1 MDKIL
6 GFDLR
11 SLAIFRLGIGAI
23 VIIDLWIRWGDV
35 KAHYTDTGVIPRK
48 LLTDNFYWSLNAISG
63 NFWLQWLIFVVAL
76 LIAIC
81 FLVGYRTR
89 LAAIAT
95 WVMIISLH
103 NRNPFILFAGD
114 DVLRALLFWSMF
126 LPLGAAYSFDSALN
140 NHNDPLPKRWLSG
153 ATIALIFQICY
164 FYMWSVAYKHQSPF
178 WQNGDAVYYSL
189 SFDYYGTSVS
199 QLLLSLPNSILQF
212 LTRFTLWFELL
223 GPLIVLLPL
232 IPIFSPKICRYLAIS
247 LFVGLHFSFG
257 LIFTIG
263 LFPALGIITWL
274 VFLPSEFWDGLQQ
287 RLNTP
292 SRQGLTIYY
301 DSDCGF
307 CKKVVYL
314 LRTLLILP
322 KTPLLPAQD
331 YPSIYADLERYNSW
345 VIEDY
350 QGNRYYKWQGLTYVV
365 SLSPLFFSVA
375 IIMSQKLISFWG
387 HKFYTAIANNR
398 QLAGTFTKPFK
409 FRPLILKSSL
419 TLNIITLSL
428 FALASLWNWRTF
440 INTMYWRDDLRKP
453 WVETQYKLLNRRTFN
468 RLEPLA
474 KLTRLDQSWSI
485 FAPNPPMDDGWYVV
499 TATLK
504 DGTEVDIL
512 RNQIGMIT
520 WDKPTR
526 KERNKVLKNMQ
537 WRSYF
542 IRLNRSIGD
551 TLLPDYAAYLRREW
565 NENHLDSQHIKS
577 LTIYFMDETTVPP
590 GEKQTVT
597 KVERYVIQFP

>member
-11 SLAIFRLGIGAI
+11 SLAIFRLGIATI
-23 VIIDLWIRWGDV
+23 VIFDLWIRWGDL
-35 KAHYTDTGVIPRK
+35 KAHYTDTGVVPRS
-48 LLTDNFYWSLNAISG
+48 LLTSSWYWSLNAISG
-63 NFWLQWLIFVVAL
+63 NFWLQWLMFLLAL
-76 LIAIC
+76 LIAVC

-126 LPLGAAYSFDSALN
+126 LPLGASYSIDSALN
-140 NHNDPLPKRWLSG
+140 NNSTPLPKRWLSG
-153 ATIALIFQICY
+153 ATIALILQICY

-189 SFDYYGTSVS
+189 SFDYYATFFSE
-199 QLLLSLPNSILQF
+199 LLLSLPKSILNF

-232 IPIFSPKICRYLAIS
+232 IPIFSPKICRYLAII
-247 LFVGLHFSFG
+247 LFGGLHFSFG

-274 VFLPSEFWDGLQQ
+274 VFLPSEFWDGLNQ
-287 RLNTP
+287 RLQTS
-292 SRQGLTIYY
+292 SRQGLKIYY
-301 DSDCGF
+301 DRDCGF
-307 CKKVVYL
+307 CKKVVHL

-322 KTPLLPAQD
+322 GTPLLPAQD
-331 YPSIYADLERYNSW
+331 YPSIYTDLERYNSW
-345 VIEDY
+345 VIEDNL
-350 QGNRYYKWQGLTYVV
+350 GNRYYKWQGLTYVF
-365 SLSPLFFSVA
+365 SLSPLFFPLG
-375 IIMSQKLISFWG
+375 ILMSQKPILFWG
-387 HKFYTAIANNR
+387 NKFYETIANNR
-398 QLAGTFTKPFK
+398 KIAGNFTKFLQ
-409 FRPLILKSSL
+409 FRPIILKPSL
-419 TLNIITLSL
+419 ILNIITIGLL
-428 FALASLWNWRTF
+428 ALASLWNWRTF
-440 INTMYWRDDLRKP
+440 INTMYWREDLRKP
-453 WVETQYKLLNRRTFN
+453 WVETQYKLLNRRTIN
-468 RLEPLA
+468 NLEPLA

-499 TATLK
+499 VATLE

-512 RNQIGMIT
+512 RNQIGKIT

-526 KERNKVLKNMQ
+526 KERNKILKNMQ

-551 TLLPDYAAYLRREW
+551 SLLPEYGAYLVREW
-565 NENHLDSQHIKS
+565 QKNHSSSQQIKAIS
-577 LTIYFMDETTVPP
+577 IYFMDEFTVPP
-590 GEKQTVT
+590 GEKQTVR
-597 KVERYVIQFP
+597 KVERWSKIF